1 MAVGLVSTV
10 AAIATEPPTGWTKLG
25 NNPGA
30 YSVYHDLDV
39 RFHDAQSVR
48 LRSITRVSGTEFGT
62 VMQEISAAAYRG
74 HRVRFSG
81 QVRAR
86 NVSRAAA
93 LWLRADGYCRRRV
106 AFENTEGRASKG
118 TEDWKA
124 HAIVLDIPESAIV
137 LAFGVLL
144 SGTGDAWFADLKL
157 ETVGDSV
164 PVTALALPGSGCMG
178 SMPRGDLP
186 SSPVNLDFANW

>member
-1 MAVGLVSTV
+1 MG
-10 AAIATEPPTGWTKLG
+10 
-25 NNPGA
+25 
-30 YSVYHDLDV
+30 V
-39 RFHDAQSVR
+39 RFRDAWSAR
-48 LRSITRVSGTEFGT
+48 LRSITRVSDTEFGT
-62 VMQEISAAAYRG
+62 VLQEISAARYRG

-86 NVSRAAA
+86 DVSRGAA
-93 LWLRADGYCRRRV
+93 LWLRADGDCRRRV

-118 TEDWKA
+118 TEEWKA

-157 ETVGDSV
+157 EIVGDSV
-164 PVTALALPGSGCMG
+164 PVTAPVPPAGACIGST
-178 SMPRGDLP
+178 PRSDLP
-186 SSPVNLDFANW
+186 TSPTNLDFFNW